1 MAHISK
7 INVFLRHQA
16 DFDSTP
22 TLPYV
27 KARLFSFP
35 GTNEVTVD
43 CMVLFGMYM
52 VLSTTRKILQST
64 LHCDI
69 HVSVNDAQL
78 VWLHQP

>member
-1 MAHISK
+1 MAHISE

-27 KARLFSFP
+27 KAKLFLFWERS
-35 GTNEVTVD
+35 GLG
-43 CMVLFGMYM
+43 VLQAFYMYM